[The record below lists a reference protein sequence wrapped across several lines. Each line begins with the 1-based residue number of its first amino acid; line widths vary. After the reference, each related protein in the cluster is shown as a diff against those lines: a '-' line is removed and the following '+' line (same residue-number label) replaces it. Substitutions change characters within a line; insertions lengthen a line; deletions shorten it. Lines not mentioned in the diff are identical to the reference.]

1 MFSVRSTLTRRT
13 HQFRTRQTVPQ
24 PSPGENLEFPDWK
37 VDRGWHCGQWVRLQ
51 PAADFFGSEILS
63 SVTNLKQDKWKVNT
77 RVAHLIP
84 SKLHKKNDKWSLAP
98 DISQNQK
105 YFITANTFLSSSD
118 GNWVPPLLLRG
129 DGQECQQCVLST
141 WQQYPPHP
149 EVVNQIKAKTM
160 SRV

>member
-1 MFSVRSTLTRRT
+1 MRSSLTRRT
-13 HQFRTRQTVPQ
+13 HQFRTRQTVLKFWRKFRI
-24 PSPGENLEFPDWK
+24 SWLES
-37 VDRGWHCGQWVRLQ
+37 GQWWTLWTVGQ
-51 PAADFFGSEILS
+51 TPASSRFLETFDSEILS

-105 YFITANTFLSSSD
+105 YFITANTFLLSISSSD
-118 GNWVPPLLLRG
+118 GNWVALLLRG

-149 EVVNQIKAKTM
+149 EVVNQIKAKTV